1 MEEKEEEKAG
11 KLPRNTTMKCRG
23 VAKSWCKHLE
33 RCVCLFVDCCSARR
47 TDCWADRGLGEDY
60 NTDFCHSLCDLY
72 HLGLLTNQPRILEI
86 FSLLKQRFCF
96 ISIITIKAPIALLT
110 AAGNIL
116 FSDLPSGKTRIRQL
130 PTAKILF
137 CKLTGC
143 SLNSPN

>member
-1 MEEKEEEKAG
+1 MWRRRRRRRPENCPEIQQWNVVESPKV
-11 KLPRNTTMKCRG
+11 G
-23 VAKSWCKHLE
+23 VNILKD
-33 RCVCLFVDCCSARR
+33 VCLFVDCCSARR